1 MSSERNAA
9 SPLDLWLDH
18 LPSSRHQQ
26 AREWWALSQETGRL
40 LNHWPTLQRQLVSSW
55 VGNRWY
61 FNATPGPWPA
71 GPTVAI
77 GSSRWGRRP
86 EQWIPLANQLHA
98 TLTDLQPF
106 DYVLITAADTTCDR
120 LVRRWANTRHCR
132 WIDLHLPSSRW
143 DWFRWCDFLFRT
155 YGRLGPHRL
164 SNVVHVS
171 PPWPLDASTQSEFPV
186 RDLLLAAGSDQWR
199 VIFQRP
205 RGVIAQL
212 TQARIDQQGIHP
224 GLTTSPENASRPDIR
239 HPDILHPDSHCH
251 DSGRRRP
258 RGSSAASSAFA
269 LPEGEFLL
277 HWTRACA
284 GCWPGQ
290 TDDEFL
296 DELLSGEISPRLA
309 VDVLQRIVTTERL
322 LGTGVAIRGGH
333 SMVCFT
339 AQSFHELIR
348 HRTYRSHRQRWDAEP
363 YGLAIARSWLVDRG
377 ARPVCYGDD
386 STWSGLAPSD
396 RPYFQL
402 ARSRSAGSQPID
414 WTIEREWRIASPL
427 DLSTL
432 RSDEA
437 WIWVPDELSA
447 ASIRRVSRW
456 PVIVANSDDSPTI
469 DFREAPTAAR
479 ADAAEECPRPA
490 LPALDRSVNKKTLS
504 SRDGGEGC
512 EPG

>member
-18 LPSSRHQQ
+18 LPSSRRQQ

-40 LNHWPTLQRQLVSSW
+40 LDTWPTVQRRLVSSW

-61 FNATPGPWPA
+61 FNANPGPWPA

-77 GSSRWGRRP
+77 GSSRWGRCP
-86 EQWIPLANQLHA
+86 EHWIPLANQLRA
-98 TLTDLQPF
+98 TLTDLWPF
-106 DYVLITAADTTCDR
+106 DQVLITTAETTCDR
-120 LVRRWANTRHCR
+120 LIRRWAETRHCR
-132 WIDLHLPSSRW
+132 WIDLRLAPSRW

-155 YGRLGPHRL
+155 YGRLVPDEFC
-164 SNVVHVS
+164 SVVHVS
-171 PPWPLDASTQSEFPV
+171 PPWPLDANTESDFPV
-186 RDLLLAAGSDQWR
+186 RDLLLAAGSDQWQ

-205 RGVIAQL
+205 HGIIAQL
-212 TQARIDQQGIHP
+212 TQARIDQQGLHP
-224 GLTTSPENASRPDIR
+224 GLTTSPDNTSR
-239 HPDILHPDSHCH
+239 H
-251 DSGRRRP
+251 DSRRRP
-258 RGSSAASSAFA
+258 RRSSAPSSASA
-269 LPEGEFLL
+269 PPEGEFLL
-277 HWTRACA
+277 HWTRAC
-284 GCWPGQ
+284 GEHWPDQ
-290 TDDEFL
+290 TEQEFL
-296 DELLSGEISPRLA
+296 DELLSGEIAPRSA
-309 VDVLQRIVTTERL
+309 IDVLQRIVTTERL

-339 AQSFHELIR
+339 ALSFHELIR
-348 HRTYRSHRQRWDAEP
+348 QRTYRSHRQRWDAEP

-377 ARPVCYGDD
+377 ARPVYYGDD
-386 STWSGLAPSD
+386 STWSQLAPSD

-402 ARSRSAGSQPID
+402 ARSRSAAAQPID
-414 WTIEREWRIASPL
+414 WTSEREWRIASPL

-456 PVIVANSDDSPTI
+456 PVVVANWDDSPPI
-469 DFREAPTAAR
+469 AILEDPQAGRAAAADERPRRELAA
-479 ADAAEECPRPA
+479 A
-490 LPALDRSVNKKTLS
+490 DRSVNKKTLS
-504 SRDGGEGC
+504 SGDGGEGC